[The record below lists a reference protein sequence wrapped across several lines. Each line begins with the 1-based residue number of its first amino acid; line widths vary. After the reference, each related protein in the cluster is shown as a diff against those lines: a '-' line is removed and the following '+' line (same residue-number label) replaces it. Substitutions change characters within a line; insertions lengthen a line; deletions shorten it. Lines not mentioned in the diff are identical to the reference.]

1 MVCDVTILHIFCIV
15 SVILFQRVTMN
26 VITNSTSATTNVFL
40 ECLLVYLCFASQE
53 IQWMHFLC
61 TSHEDNH
68 IRINSSFSTVVN

>member
-1 MVCDVTILHIFCIV
+1 
-15 SVILFQRVTMN
+15 MN

-61 TSHEDNH
+61 TSHEDND
-68 IRINSSFSTVVN
+68 IMINSSFSTVVN

>member
-1 MVCDVTILHIFCIV
+1 MICDVTILHVFSIV

-26 VITNSTSATTNVFL
+26 VITNVFL

-68 IRINSSFSTVVN
+68 IRINSSFSTIVN